1 MSPLTPGADP
11 RLVAHHGV
19 FPTVARDVF
28 VADTA
33 RIIGDVHVGAGS
45 SVWFGTVIRGDVFH
59 IRVGERV
66 NIQDLSVLHVTTGRH
81 ATIVDDDVTIGHRA
95 ILHGCVVEARCL
107 IGMSA
112 VVMDGALIGA
122 ESMVGAGALVT
133 PGTII
138 PPRSLAIG
146 SPARVKRTL
155 TEGELAFLTE
165 SAGHYQRIASSY
177 RQGGVGFVGVG
188 D

>member
-1 MSPLTPGADP
+1 MSQATPGADP

-19 FPTVARDVF
+19 SPTVAADVF

-45 SVWFGTVIRGDVFH
+45 SVWYGTVIRGDVFH
-59 IRVGERV
+59 IRLGARV
-66 NIQDLSVLHVTTGRH
+66 NIQDLSVLHVTAGRH
-81 ATIVDDDVTIGHRA
+81 ATIVADDVTIGHRA
-95 ILHGCVVEARCL
+95 ILHGCVVEAHCL

-112 VVMDGALIGA
+112 VVMDGAVIGA
-122 ESMVGAGALVT
+122 QTMVGAGALVT

-146 SPARVKRTL
+146 SPARVKRAL
-155 TEGELAFLTE
+155 TEEELALLTE
-165 SAGHYQRIASSY
+165 SARHYQRIAASY
-177 RQGGVGFVGVG
+177 RDDGVGVLKVRT
-188 D
+188 